1 MNGIKKSTIE
11 RAKENGVIER
21 MNVLLSAAY
30 LLNSEIS
37 LIMARC
43 ESMLERNGLLL
54 GRIKTLTNRLNVAF
68 DQYCREFSSMI
79 LTDESKQGYYEDVSE
94 FDDLFFAWNAL
105 PKEWHEGDKQYIDNP
120 KDIIIKTNAPQEITD
135 NLSNDEK
142 DLNTE
147 SL

>member
-30 LLNSEIS
+30 LLNSETS

-43 ESMLERNGLLL
+43 ETMLARNGLLL
-54 GRIKTLTNRLNVAF
+54 GRLKMLTNRLNGAF

-79 LTDESKQGYYEDVSE
+79 LTNESKQGYIKDVTE
-94 FDDLFFAWNAL
+94 FDDLFFMWNAL
-105 PKEWHEGDKQYIDNP
+105 PKEWQEGDKQYIVRP
-120 KDIIIKTNAPQEITD
+120 KDILIKANAPQVQEQE
-135 NLSNDEK
+135 NNEQSQQ
-142 DLNTE
+142 
-147 SL
+147 

>member
-30 LLNSEIS
+30 LLNSETS

-43 ESMLERNGLLL
+43 ETMLARNGLLL
-54 GRIKTLTNRLNVAF
+54 GRLKMLTNRLNGAF

-79 LTDESKQGYYEDVSE
+79 LTDESKQGYIKDVTE
-94 FDDLFFAWNAL
+94 FDDLFFMWNAL
-105 PKEWHEGDKQYIDNP
+105 PKEWQEGDKQYIVRP
-120 KDIIIKTNAPQEITD
+120 KDILIKANAPQVQEQE
-135 NLSNDEK
+135 NKEQSQQ
-142 DLNTE
+142 
-147 SL
+147 